1 MKTAVF
7 SLYLSVLIISGCKA
21 QPKPGFKVS
30 SNNNTLLWQV
40 SGKDLK
46 KPSFLFGTFHLL
58 CKDDINFGSQLKSAI
73 QYVDSVYMELD
84 LDDPSTMISGLLY
97 LNMKNGKTL
106 KDFYTPEEYKK
117 IEDYFNDSLQ
127 MPMMMFQKAKPYFLM
142 ALLYP
147 KMMKCKTFSGVDE
160 EVMSLAKQNNKQIAG
175 LETMEFQSSIF
186 DSIPYELQARE
197 LLKNIDSLDKY
208 RNEFD
213 TLIQAYKSQQ
223 LNAMEELMNK
233 SEFGMEKYENLLV
246 NYRNANWVKQL
257 TEIMKNKS
265 VFVAV
270 GAGHLLGE
278 KGLINLLRTEGYVV
292 EPLENK

>member
-1 MKTAVF
+1 MKKIA
-7 SLYLSVLIISGCKA
+7 LPYLAALIASGCTA
-21 QPKPGFKVS
+21 QLKPVFKINE
-30 SNNNTLLWQV
+30 NNNTLLWQV

-58 CKDDINFGSQLKSAI
+58 CKNDINFSTQLKSAV
-73 QYVDSVYMELD
+73 QYADSIYMELD
-84 LDDPSTMISGLLY
+84 LDDPSTMMSGLLY

-127 MPMMMFQKAKPYFLM
+127 MPMIMFQKAKPYFLM
-142 ALLYP
+142 AMLYP

-160 EVMSLAKQNNKQIAG
+160 EIMTLAKQNNKQIIG

-186 DSIPYELQARE
+186 DSIPYELQAEE

-208 RNEFD
+208 KNEFD
-213 TLIQAYKSQQ
+213 TLMQAYKSQQ
-223 LNAMEELMNK
+223 LNTMEELMGK
-233 SEFGMEKYENLLV
+233 SEFAMEKYENLLV

-257 TEIMKNKS
+257 KEIMKNKS

-278 KGLINLLRTEGYVV
+278 KGLINLLKSEGYVV
-292 EPLENK
+292 EPIENK